1 MLVFGINTR
10 FNVIV
15 SANVEFNTERKTKL
29 QSEAENNINNAV
41 LIQTYP
47 VHLDRPIRSKGKKV
61 KVAHLI

>member
-41 LIQTYP
+41 IQTYP
-47 VHLDRPIRSKGKKV
+47 VHLDRPIRSKPKKV